1 MSLFI
6 TSALVAGGILAGR
19 FVARAMRAGVAK
31 PDQDEEAKNEEKKR
45 NDDRRNA
52 EADEAD
58 EAKDKDDDASVDAK
72 AASVDAK
79 KKSSKAKP
87 AGDDED
93 VFDGFP
99 CQLGDVVMGVG
110 GDEAWLAGALVLSE
124 ETPTAVLFIA
134 PDAGGDHA
142 LWVRRSTTSDILWMR
157 PIPAGEIH
165 VGAEPPSSLEH
176 AGERYERV
184 RRLPLHVERHGTGAP
199 DVGDQ
204 VVVAEYKSLP
214 GTKLLVMV
222 GPGGTRAWHGMSLE
236 HGMYDVLASGKS
248 TLE

>member
-1 MSLFI
+1 VSLLI
-6 TSALVAGGILAGR
+6 TSALVAGGIIAGR
-19 FVARAMRAGVAK
+19 FVARAMRGGVAA
-31 PDQDEEAKNEEKKR
+31 PDEGEDAKNEEKKK
-45 NDDRRNA
+45 DDERKS
-52 EADEAD
+52 DEAD
-58 EAKDKDDDASVDAK
+58 EAKDKDADDATV
-72 AASVDAK
+72 AAAK
-79 KKSSKAKP
+79 KKGGTAKP
-87 AGDDED
+87 AEAED
-93 VFDGFP
+93 AFEGFP

-134 PDAGGDHA
+134 PDAGGDRA
-142 LWVRRSTTSDILWMR
+142 LWVRRSMTSEILWLR
-157 PIPAGEIH
+157 SIPQGELH
-165 VGAEPPSSLEH
+165 VGAEPPSSIEH

-222 GPGGTRAWHGMSLE
+222 GAGGTRAWHGMSLE

>member
-1 MSLFI
+1 MSFLI
-6 TSALVAGGILAGR
+6 TSALVAGGVIAGR
-19 FVARAMRAGVAK
+19 FVARAMRRGAAPREG
-31 PDQDEEAKNEEKKR
+31 DDMKNEEKKK
-45 NDDRRNA
+45 NDERKS
-52 EADEAD
+52 DEAD
-58 EAKDKDDDASVDAK
+58 EAKDKDADAATV
-72 AASVDAK
+72 AAAK
-79 KKSSKAKP
+79 KKGNKAKP
-87 AGDDED
+87 AEEED

-99 CQLGDVVMGVG
+99 CHLGDVVMGVG

-134 PDAGGDHA
+134 PDAGGDRA
-142 LWVRRSTTSDILWMR
+142 LWMRRSMTSDILWLR
-157 PIPAGEIH
+157 SIPQGELH
-165 VGAEPPSSLEH
+165 VGAEPPSSIEH

-184 RRLPLHVERHGTGAP
+184 RRLPLNVERHGTGAP

-236 HGMYDVLASGKS
+236 HGMYDVIASGKS
-248 TLE
+248 TLED

>member
-1 MSLFI
+1 MSLLI
-6 TSALVAGGILAGR
+6 TSALVAGGIFAGR
-19 FVARAMRAGVAK
+19 LVARALRPPASADDDAK
-31 PDQDEEAKNEEKKR
+31 KEDKQKNDERKQAK
-45 NDDRRNA
+45 D
-52 EADEAD
+52 DEAD
-58 EAKDKDDDASVDAK
+58 EAKDKDDDAAVV
-72 AASVDAK
+72 AAAK
-79 KKSSKAKP
+79 KKKGKKAAAAP
-87 AGDDED
+87 DDDEA
-93 VFDGFP
+93 FEGFP
-99 CQLGDVVMGVG
+99 CRLGDVVMGVG

-134 PDAGGDHA
+134 PDAGGDRA
-142 LWVRRSTTSDILWMR
+142 LWVRRSMTSDILWML
-157 PIPAGEIH
+157 PIPPGELA

-184 RRLPLHVERHGTGAP
+184 RRLPLNVERHGTGAP
-199 DVGDQ
+199 DMGDQ